1 MSDVNDD
8 VTRES
13 ADDDAGIHSILDQFE
28 SLTRALVGA
37 TTVADALQHIVDTAG
52 LVVAGADLVSV
63 TVRAPD
69 GTFYTPA
76 RTAPV
81 ASELD
86 QVQYRAG
93 DGPCLDAA
101 SPDGPGYVASDD
113 LSTETRW
120 PEFSAAASGHGYGA
134 IISTELVP
142 AAKPMALSG
151 ALNIYSREP
160 HGLSR
165 TDRHTALLFATHG
178 ALALAHAHASE
189 LADLQRAQLRQ
200 AIDTRDVIG
209 QAKGI
214 LMNRQG
220 ITADEAFELLR
231 RTSQDLN
238 MKLVDVARALAA
250 RAAADET

>member
-1 MSDVNDD
+1 MVSDTGPD
-8 VTRES
+8 V
-13 ADDDAGIHSILDQFE
+13 DAQIDSILEQFE
-28 SLTRALVGA
+28 SLTRALVSA
-37 TTVADALQHIVDTAG
+37 TTVADALQHIVDMAG
-52 LVVAGADLVSV
+52 MVVTGADLVSV

-76 RTAPV
+76 RTAAV
-81 ASELD
+81 ATELD
-86 QVQYRAG
+86 QVQYKAG
-93 DGPCLDAA
+93 DGPCVDAA
-101 SPDGPGYVASDD
+101 RPDGPGYVASDD

-120 PEFSAAASGHGYGA
+120 PQFSAAASGHGYGA
-134 IISTELVP
+134 IIATELVP
-142 AAKPMALSG
+142 AAGADSLSG

-178 ALALAHAHASE
+178 ALSLAHARTSE
-189 LADLQRAQLRQ
+189 LADLRRAQLRR

-220 ITADEAFELLR
+220 ITADEAFALLR

-238 MKLVDVARALAA
+238 IKLVDVARALAA
-250 RAAADET
+250 GHAELDGA